1 MPPVRASRRYFRPR
15 PNQGHSPKY
24 ITQATGGARPRP
36 QFRGK
41 QFGLC
46 PRFGLRPDISG
57 QGRTR
62 GIAPKYIT
70 KATGGAEPRLTSG
83 GEAAAYSDMLLHVQ
97 SRANQIRVM

>member
-1 MPPVRASRRYFRPR
+1 MPSLRAPRRYCRPGR
-15 PNQGHSPKY
+15 TQGNTPKY
-24 ITQATGGARPRP
+24 ITQAPGGARPRS
-36 QFRGK
+36 QFRGN

-70 KATGGAEPRLTSG
+70 KATGGAELRLTSG